1 MVALAT
7 LVAAAGVRSFVA
19 ERLEAQQAENKQLEG
34 ALRSLRRET
43 AEADALR
50 DVIADFLSRSQV
62 SKVLAEESSPAAE
75 AFAELSRLPREI
87 VLTHAQANGM
97 QLVATGV
104 ARSEAAARQMIEQL
118 GATRIITNPRIAKID
133 PAPAHDPYGPGARVF
148 QLEADLRH

>member
-1 MVALAT
+1 MLAT
-7 LVAAAGVRSFVA
+7 LVAAAAVRSFITGRV
-19 ERLEAQQAENKQLEG
+19 EAQQAENRQLEA
-34 ALRSLRRET
+34 ALRPLRRDT

-50 DVIADFLSRSQV
+50 DVIADYLSRSQV

-75 AFAELSRLPREI
+75 AFAELARLPRDI

-104 ARSEAAARQMIEQL
+104 ARTEAAARQMIEQL
-118 GATRIITNPRIAKID
+118 GATRFITNPRIAKID
-133 PAPAHDPYGPGARVF
+133 PAPAHDPYGAGARVF

>member
-1 MVALAT
+1 
-7 LVAAAGVRSFVA
+7 VRSFVA

-50 DVIADFLSRSQV
+50 ELIGDYLARSQV
-62 SKVLAEESSPAAE
+62 TKAMQEESAPAAE
-75 AFAELSRLPREI
+75 AFAELSRLGGDI
-87 VLTHAQANGM
+87 VLTQAQANGM

-104 ARSEAAARQMIEQL
+104 ARSEAATRQMIEQL
-118 GATRIITNPRIAKID
+118 GAARFITNPRIAKID